1 MDKFHSSIMVLCQCR
16 VPDFDHHTVVAL
28 REFLV
33 SKKGTLKYLGVEG
46 HHICNL
52 LFIVQKK
59 NNSRCLKRDRQKAK
73 ANLVKVNI

>member
-1 MDKFHSSIMVLCQCR
+1 MVLCQCR
-16 VPDFDHHTVVAL
+16 VPDFDHRTVVAL
-28 REFLV
+28 REFV
-33 SKKGTLKYLGVEG
+33 SKKGTLKYLGVKG

-52 LFIVQKK
+52 LFNSSEK